1 MLKREGGNM
10 NKIVLNDT
18 MALVLDVADCM
29 SDLCTKNF
37 TLMVHEIL
45 QNYPDCR
52 PVIRI
57 AVRRKKVKMKIWA

>member
-1 MLKREGGNM
+1 MKKTVINE
-10 NKIVLNDT
+10 T
-18 MALVLDVADCM
+18 MALMLDLADCM

-57 AVRRKKVKMKIWA
+57 AVRRKKVKMKIWFENSVNL

>member
-1 MLKREGGNM
+1 MKKTVINE
-10 NKIVLNDT
+10 T
-18 MALVLDVADCM
+18 MALVLDLADCM

>member
-1 MLKREGGNM
+1 MKKTVINGTL
-10 NKIVLNDT
+10 
-18 MALVLDVADCM
+18 ALALDLADCM
-29 SDLCTKNF
+29 SDLSTKNF